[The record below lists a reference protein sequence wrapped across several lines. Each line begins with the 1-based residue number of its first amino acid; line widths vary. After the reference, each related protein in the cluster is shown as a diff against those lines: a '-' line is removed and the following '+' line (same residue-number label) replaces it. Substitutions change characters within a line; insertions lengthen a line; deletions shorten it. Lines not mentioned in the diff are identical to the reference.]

1 MVRTHA
7 GEDLTA
13 VMAWV
18 RGVLGATDIDL
29 VIEEQFFLLSS
40 ISLDLHMKMDFLNP
54 FPLPFFNEENVVAYP
69 DADAANALT
78 GSVEITRDSSE
89 DSYKEWCDAFLL

>member
-13 VMAWV
+13 VIAWV
-18 RGVLGATDIDL
+18 RRVLGAMDIDL
-29 VIEEQFFLLSS
+29 AIEEQFFLLSS
-40 ISLDLHMKMDFLNP
+40 ISLDLHLKMEFLNP

-69 DADAANALT
+69 DADAANALA
-78 GSVEITRDSSE
+78 GSVKIAEDSFE